1 MPLLM
6 LMSIICPT
14 RRSAL
19 SHAGQ
24 GEALSAVR
32 DPSAPLRC
40 PACSQALLRR
50 PAGQLCAGLGA
61 GSGPHGVTPLLPP
74 PCGVSPRLVGRRGCA
89 QPAKRA
95 GSPSQTPWKWLV
107 QFSYCFWLCV
117 RAASAEQGTRGSGR
131 PCGDVGKSIPKKQ
144 ESWRHSPGF
153 APPCATCPREEEQW
167 DTEGPG
173 TVPPPHACCILH
185 VKSQMKF
192 FPSPSICED
201 SSQTTNQCSTVSYL
215 LCSQLSKTT

>member
-1 MPLLM
+1 M

-14 RRSAL
+14 GRSV
-19 SHAGQ
+19 

-32 DPSAPLRC
+32 DPSAPSRC
-40 PACSQALLRR
+40 PACSRALLRR
-50 PAGQLCAGLGA
+50 PADQLSAGLGA

-74 PCGVSPRLVGRRGCA
+74 PCGVSPRLAGHGGQRGCA
-89 QPAKRA
+89 QPTKRA

-107 QFSYCFWLCV
+107 RFSYCFWLCV
-117 RAASAEQGTRGSGR
+117 RAASAEQGTWGRGR
-131 PCGDVGKSIPKKQ
+131 PRGDVGKSIPKKR
-144 ESWRHSPGF
+144 ESWRHGPSF
-153 APPCATCPREEEQW
+153 APPCAMHPREEEQQ

-173 TVPPPHACCILH
+173 TVPPPHARCILR